1 MPANKC
7 AMCGR
12 FKGPGDCPGCVD
24 RLETDR
30 VKKWNTRIRAGEAI
44 FKTWAEEYECE
55 RLYNYYL
62 GKQHRGFTEEEARKR
77 YTINLFFPT
86 IEIKQATLLE
96 YNPKVRVQAK
106 PTRQDDAESQVEVRA
121 QVEQDTLQTLIDD
134 PDLHFKDTIKLAMRD
149 AEFYFGV
156 VEVGYTA
163 DWTDNPNAEKPMLK
177 DANDPE
183 SVMTDEAGAPI
194 VQPEQIQEHEKLY
207 LKRIAP
213 EHCRVSASGANI
225 LDQNDWFAY
234 YEWHYVEDVKQNPDY
249 QHTDGLKATGRDT
262 SSPNIQTTDGD
273 ETKYAGM
280 VKLWKVW
287 DLRAKTKHVI
297 AEGHERFLV
306 EGKPFTLFPIR
317 TLKYHERR
325 NEWYPLPPTYNWLS
339 LQDEK
344 NEIRNQ
350 QKVHR
355 QRFDRKYLMRQDSMD
370 AAEVEKL
377 ETGGDGTIATHKGQ
391 PGEMPLQPIPDAPL
405 DASIFGLSA
414 QTDDDWNNVT
424 GVGGEQRGEAESETA
439 TQADIIEKRTQIREG
454 SARGVVNEWLG
465 EVCRLMLLT
474 IRDHFQLPFL
484 IQLHADPF
492 APDMEKAAQQAG
504 SWQEITADAFG
515 DLDFDVS
522 VDIGSMSEST
532 QKQEQF
538 AWNQV
543 LALLTNPGLAGIMAM
558 SPAILRKTLRLYGVQ
573 SEAEVR
579 EVQKVLQG
587 QMMMQVAAQAA
598 QAGMPPGGQ
607 GGGEPKA
614 EAVN

>member
-7 AMCGR
+7 SMCGR

-30 VKKWNTRIRAGEAI
+30 VKKWNTRIKAGENI
-44 FKTWAEEYECE
+44 YKTWASEYECE

-62 GKQHRGFTEEEARKR
+62 GKQHRGFTEEEARKL

-86 IEIKQATLLE
+86 IEIKQAALLE
-96 YNPKVRVQAK
+96 YNPKVRVQPR

-134 PDLHFKDTIKLAMRD
+134 PNLHFKDTIKLAMRD

-163 DWTDNPNAEKPMLK
+163 DWVDNPNAGKPMLR
-177 DANDPE
+177 DENDPE
-183 SVMTDEAGAPI
+183 SFITDEKGEP
-194 VQPEQIQEHEKLY
+194 VLQPEKIQEHEKLY
-207 LKRIAP
+207 LKHIPP
-213 EHCRVSASGANI
+213 ESCRVSVSGKNI
-225 LDQNDWFAY
+225 LEQNDWFAY
-234 YEWHYVEDVKQNPDY
+234 SEWHYVDDVKANPDY
-249 QHTDGLKATGRDT
+249 VNLEGLKATGHDT
-262 SSPNIQTTDGD
+262 NSPTIQAQDGD
-273 ETKYAGM
+273 ASKYAGM

-287 DLRAKTKHVI
+287 DLRSKTKHVI

-306 EGKPFTLFPIR
+306 EGKAFTTFPIR
-317 TLKYHERR
+317 ALKYHERR

-344 NEIRNQ
+344 NEIRQQ

-355 QRFDRKYLMRQDSMD
+355 QRFDRKYLMRTDSID
-370 AAEVEKL
+370 ASEVEKL
-377 ETGGDGTIATHKGQ
+377 TSGGDGTIATHRGQ
-391 PGEMPLQPIPDAPL
+391 PGEMPLMPIPDAPL
-405 DASIFGLSA
+405 DASIWNNLA
-414 QTDDDWNNVT
+414 ATDDDWNNVT
-424 GVGGEQRGEAESETA
+424 GVGGEQRGDAESETA
-439 TQADIIEKRTQIREG
+439 TQASIIESRTKIRE
-454 SARGVVNEWLG
+454 SSTRQVVNEWLSG
-465 EVCRLMLLT
+465 ICRLMLLT
-474 IRDHFQLPFL
+474 IRDEFQLPFL

-492 APDMEKAAQQAG
+492 APDVEKAAQQAG
-504 SWQEITADAFG
+504 SWQEVTADQFG

-522 VDIGSMSEST
+522 IDIGSMSEAT

-543 LALLTNPGLAGIMAM
+543 LALLTNPALGGIMAM
-558 SPAILRKTLRLYGVQ
+558 SPAILRKTLRLYGIQ
-573 SEAEVR
+573 SEAEIR
-579 EVQKVLQG
+579 EIQKVLQQ

-598 QAGMPPGGQ
+598 QAGMGGPAA
-607 GGGEPKA
+607 GGGEPA
-614 EAVN
+614 QEAVN